1 MLPYDNKQSGQNN
14 RRVSL
19 KRITSTK
26 QGVNLIEPENRDKDK
41 VCKLPGSNLVYN
53 NGVGIGAASN
63 SGSSLGLNSIKNKN
77 KSNQLSSNRP
87 PNKSGIENIFK
98 VSEMNSK
105 ILQNLDT
112 ENLISVNSNKNLEF
126 ISRTPNLNLG
136 NNCNCNCKND
146 NNLVK
151 NLRDEVA
158 GLRMVGNLYLKY
170 FKIKF

>member
-1 MLPYDNKQSGQNN
+1 MLPYDNKPFGQNN
-14 RRVSL
+14 RRASL

-41 VCKLPGSNLVYN
+41 VCKLPGSNLAYN
-53 NGVGIGAASN
+53 NGVGIGAAS
-63 SGSSLGLNSIKNKN
+63 SSSLGSGLNSIKNKYG
-77 KSNQLSSNRP
+77 SNQLSSNRP
-87 PNKSGIENIFK
+87 PHKSGIENIFK
-98 VSEMNSK
+98 VSELNSK

-126 ISRTPNLNLG
+126 ISRTPNLE

-146 NNLVK
+146 NKLVK

-158 GLRMVGNLYLKY
+158 GLRMVGNLYLIY
-170 FKIKF
+170 FTFIF